1 MKKFAILLLILL
13 LPSTTLAATSIPK
26 LSLEAQMKLQ
36 EIQNKKVANA
46 NRLAELRAQKAAAS
60 NTGKISTPS
69 PARLAAQQAN
79 LTRLAELRAQRAAG
93 IIPTNT
99 GTTTTVQQSYTS
111 ASQPAIPGVD
121 MSRVRSTWIGWY
133 NDYRRSLGLGSY
145 IYDTRLDKTAYS
157 WDIEFAR

>member
-1 MKKFAILLLILL
+1 MKKFAILLLILS

-79 LTRLAELRAQRAAG
+79 LTRLAQLRAQRAAG
-93 IIPTNT
+93 VISTSTGTVSIQPTNLPT
-99 GTTTTVQQSYTS
+99 
-111 ASQPAIPGVD
+111 SQPAIP
-121 MSRVRSTWIGWY
+121 
-133 NDYRRSLGLGSY
+133 
-145 IYDTRLDKTAYS
+145 
-157 WDIEFAR
+157 